1 MPDAVREDEIAAI
14 FDRLR
19 REVREQP
26 RGAAAGPGTALP
38 IRLTARQEAE
48 RLWPVTADR
57 PLQKR
62 AGPSELV
69 LRPVRIV
76 LRKAMRWYVEP
87 PLADQ
92 RDFNATVLDLIDDLS
107 ERTSAGLTRLER
119 ALPEAPDLPD
129 AGPYADELRGLS
141 PVLAADD
148 PAAVNGSAEGSLGA
162 VVLLAPDRAPSR
174 ESVAAALER
183 TAAALRPGG
192 VLVAEL
198 GGSLAAE
205 EAAGLARDAG
215 FARADVRF
223 AAGPHGY
230 VLLARR

>member
-1 MPDAVREDEIAAI
+1 MSDAVNDDEIAAI

-26 RGAAAGPGTALP
+26 RSSTNGPATALP

-62 AGPSELV
+62 PGPAEIA

-87 PLADQ
+87 PFADQ
-92 RDFNATVLDLIDDLS
+92 REFNATVLDLIDDLS
-107 ERTSAGLTRLER
+107 ERTSSGLSRLER
-119 ALPEAPDLPD
+119 ALPESPDAPDS
-129 AGPYADELRGLS
+129 GPYADDLHGAS
-141 PVLAADD
+141 PVLVCDD
-148 PAAVNGSAEGSLGA
+148 PAALNGADGSLGA

-174 ESVAAALER
+174 EALAAALR
-183 TAAALRPGG
+183 RAAAALRPGG
-192 VLVAEL
+192 ILLAEL

-205 EAAGLARDAG
+205 EAATLARDAG
-215 FARADVRF
+215 FMRADVRF
-223 AAGPHGY
+223 GAGPHGY
-230 VLLARR
+230 VLLARP